1 MEEKLTVKTR
11 DGQTWEIYVI
21 MEFQVENYPDDYI
34 AYTFGEKNGENVT
47 SFISKMKEDN
57 NTIILDSI
65 HFCFQNT
72 YIFIFPMKVHIEMSS
87 VREFFF
93 RLPSR

>member
-65 HFCFQNT
+65 QDPKEWTNVKRTFDEILKNGGELEC
-72 YIFIFPMKVHIEMSS
+72 
-87 VREFFF
+87 
-93 RLPSR
+93 

>member
-34 AYTFGEKNGENVT
+34 AYTFGEKNGEKVT

-65 HFCFQNT
+65 QDPKEWTNVKRTFDELLKDGGELEC
-72 YIFIFPMKVHIEMSS
+72 
-87 VREFFF
+87 
-93 RLPSR
+93 